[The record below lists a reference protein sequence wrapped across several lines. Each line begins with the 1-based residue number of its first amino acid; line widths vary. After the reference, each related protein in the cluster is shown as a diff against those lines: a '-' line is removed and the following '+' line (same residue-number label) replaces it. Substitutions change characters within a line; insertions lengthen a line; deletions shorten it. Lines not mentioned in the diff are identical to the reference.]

1 MNVKLRKLILRMSK
15 TVIYAIIC
23 CYSLTMAFGTD
34 ASAQRK
40 MLSEITINLNIKSSQ
55 LTDLIK
61 QVEQVSDFTFMY
73 SKRDLSGKK
82 IDIPNGKWNMND
94 LLRKVSEQTHLSI
107 KRVNETIALTAIR
120 GDNEPEFSE
129 KIFFDANTTITG
141 TITDD
146 QDSPLPGATIIVKG
160 STIGTVSDVNGKYTL
175 TDVPETAEMLV
186 ISFMGMKTV
195 EVPITGSTVN
205 IKLEADITALEE
217 LIVVGYGTMK
227 KSDLT
232 GAVQRVTLDDM
243 PPQANFNLMQ
253 AIQGRNA
260 GVNIQTT
267 GGAGSEPNLSIRGRT
282 SLSGS
287 DSPLIVLNGI
297 IYNGSINDI
306 NVNDVE
312 TIDILKDASAA
323 AVYGA
328 RSANGVMI
336 ITTKKGTSEKP
347 KFSFNAYYGV
357 QSMTNNPMRVM
368 NGDEYAIRLTDY
380 FYQQSLYQW
389 YATNPTSDAG
399 KPVRPDV
406 TDRTVVASTLRTQE
420 ERDNYV
426 AGNEIDWVEEVL
438 QTAPIQQYNLSYSG
452 QSERT
457 NYFISGSYVD
467 QKGILKND
475 EYNRITFYGNVETKV
490 TNWLK
495 LGVVSSYAY
504 SDYSGQAAELNDARV
519 ASPLANNYIG
529 QATYDTYLTG
539 EAYMPY
545 PLANLYSSDYDVR
558 NNLNLLGTAE
568 VTIPGLNGFSWKLDF
583 SNNLWTRERNN
594 FWPSTHPDGATLIG
608 VAEKNPQTERNLL
621 FNNIFSYVN
630 SFGDHGVNATLLY
643 SWENRTG
650 SSTLARAQGFDNSIL
665 GFNSLQLGS
674 IATNSSTAWEENNL
688 AYMARVGYTFKD
700 RYLLTGTVR
709 RDGYSGFGA
718 DNKFA
723 TFPSISAGWVLSEEG
738 FFNSPGIYTKLRV
751 SYGQNGNQGIG
762 RYSSFSRMQI
772 QTYAFGSSTAV
783 GVYPNTLG
791 NSSLRWEKTAS
802 LNLGVDYGFLE
813 DRISGSLEF
822 YKAQTT
828 DVLVQR
834 ALPRATGY
842 ANVWT
847 NIGGVENTGF
857 EFSIN
862 TINVQ
867 NAKLRWTSR
876 FQFSINRGKITKLYG
891 DENDQ
896 DIGNGWF
903 IGEPISAIYDYEV
916 DGGIWT
922 EEELYNGQIFDNW
935 FPGQYRYK
943 DLNDDGV
950 IEATN
955 DRAVIGYEEPLY
967 RFSINNEVTYG
978 NFTLSFYINSVQ
990 GGKNYYM
997 ADNSSVVNPDWNAD
1011 TYYRINSSAVR
1022 QYWTPDNG
1030 VNNATGAYNTPVV
1043 HGGVYESR
1051 SFVRLQTVSLSYS
1064 LGQKALQSL
1073 NMQTLDVFI
1082 SSVNPYTWTQWSGW
1096 DPEIGN
1102 SSTTLANNNPVMR
1115 NFTIGLRLSL

>member
-1 MNVKLRKLILRMSK
+1 MSK
-15 TVIYAIIC
+15 TAIYAIIC
-23 CYSLTMAFGTD
+23 CYSLTMVYGTD

-40 MLSEITINLNIKSSQ
+40 MLSEIEIDIKGKSS
-55 LTDLIK
+55 LLIDLIY
-61 QVEQVSDFTFMY
+61 EIEAVSDFTFMY
-73 SKRDLSGKK
+73 SKKDLTKK
-82 IDIPNGKWNMND
+82 TVDIPNGTWNMGD
-94 LLRKVSEQTHLSI
+94 LLQKVSSQTKLSI
-107 KRVNETIALTAIR
+107 KRVNETIAISTTN
-120 GDNEPEFSE
+120 GNKEPQFSD
-129 KIFFDANTTITG
+129 KIETVDEITISG

-146 QDSPLPGATIIVKG
+146 LNSPLPGATIIVKG
-160 STIGTVSDVNGKYTL
+160 TTIGTVSDVNGKFTL
-175 TDVPETAEMLV
+175 NNVSESAETLV
-186 ISFMGMKTV
+186 VSFMGMKTV
-195 EVPITGSTVN
+195 EVPITGSTIN
-205 IKLEADITALEE
+205 IQLATDVTALEE

-232 GAVQRVTLDDM
+232 GAVQRVSLDDM

-253 AIQGRNA
+253 TIQGQTA

-267 GGAGSEPNLSIRGRT
+267 GGAGAEPNLSIRGQT

-287 DSPLIVLNGI
+287 DQPLIVLNGI

-336 ITTKKGTSEKP
+336 ITTKQGRTEKP
-347 KFSFNAYYGV
+347 KVSFNAFYGV
-357 QSMTNNPMRVM
+357 QSMTNNPMKVM
-368 NGDEYAIRLTDY
+368 DGDQYAIRLTDY

-389 YATNPTSDAG
+389 YATNPTSEAG

-406 TDRTVVASTLRTQE
+406 TNRTVVASTLRTQE

-457 NYFISGSYVD
+457 SYFISGSYTD

-475 EYNRITFYGNVETKV
+475 QYSRMTFYGNVSTDV

-495 LGVVSSYAY
+495 LGVVSSYSY
-504 SDYSGQAAELNDARV
+504 SDYSGEAADLNDARV
-519 ASPLANNYIG
+519 ASPLADNYIG
-529 QATYDTYLTG
+529 QPSYDTYLTG

-545 PLANLYSSDYDVR
+545 PLANLYSSNYDVR

-568 VTIPGLNGFSWKLDF
+568 ITIPGLDGFSWKVDF
-583 SNNLWTRERNN
+583 SNNYWTREENN
-594 FWPSTHPDGATLIG
+594 FWPVTHPDGVSLIG
-608 VAEKNPQTERNLL
+608 RAEKVPQIERNLL

-630 SFGDHGVNATLLY
+630 QFGDHGINATLLY

-650 SSTLARAQGFDNSIL
+650 GSTLARSQGFDNSIL
-665 GFNSLQLGS
+665 GYNSLQLGS
-674 IATNSSTAWEENNL
+674 ISINQSTAWEENNL
-688 AYMARVGYTFKD
+688 AYMARIGYTLKD

-723 TFPSISAGWVLSEEG
+723 TFPSVSAGWVLSEEG
-738 FFNSPGIYTKLRV
+738 FFSNSGIYAKLRV

-772 QTYAFGSSTAV
+772 QSYAYGSSTSI
-783 GVYPNTLG
+783 GVYPNSLG

-802 LNLGVDYGFLE
+802 FNVGIDYGFLE

-822 YKAQTT
+822 YNAQTT

-834 ALPRATGY
+834 AIPRSAGY

-847 NIGGVENTGF
+847 NIGGVENNGF
-857 EFSIN
+857 ELSMN
-862 TINVQ
+862 TINIKNSQ
-867 NAKLRWTSR
+867 LSWTSR

-891 DENDQ
+891 DENDE
-896 DIGNGWF
+896 DIGNEWF

-922 EEELYNGQIFDNW
+922 EEELYSGQIFNSW
-935 FPGQYRYK
+935 YPGQYRYK
-943 DLNDDGV
+943 DLNNDGV

-955 DRAVIGYEEPLY
+955 DRTVIGYEEPLF
-967 RFSINNEVTYG
+967 RFSINNEVTYK

-990 GGKNYYM
+990 GGDNYYM
-997 ADNSSVVNPDWNAD
+997 ADNSSVVNADWNAD

-1022 QYWTPDNG
+1022 PYWTPDNG

-1051 SFVRLQTVSLSYS
+1051 SFVRLQTVSLSYA
-1064 LGQKALQSL
+1064 LGREMLEKLDMQSL
-1073 NMQTLDVFI
+1073 RVFI

-1096 DPEIGN
+1096 DPETGT
-1102 SSTTLANNNPVMR
+1102 SNNPVMR
-1115 NFTIGLRLSL
+1115 NYTVGLTLSL